1 MNLNQETVYIK
12 TDMNTLV
19 YDRNVILKDVIKIE
33 GANEALVRQIKQLK
47 LYTFPAPEKKNR
59 MKNMIEVFS
68 ILKVIQLIQDKYPG
82 LEVQNLGESD
92 FVVEYIVNPDKPKW
106 LEIAK
111 LAALCVLVFFG
122 SGFTIM
128 AFNNDISI
136 IEVFERFYQQIMGIQ
151 KPAVTEL
158 EICYSI
164 GIAIGVMV
172 FFNHIGNKKISADPT
187 PIQVEMR
194 KFEQDISTTLI
205 ENASRK
211 GHNQDVD

>member
-19 YDRNVILKDVIKIE
+19 YDRNVTLKDVIKIE

-59 MKNMIEVFS
+59 IKNMTEVFS

-92 FVVEYIVNPDKPKW
+92 FVVEYIANPDKPKW

-111 LAALCVLVFFG
+111 LAVLCL
-122 SGFTIM
+122 
-128 AFNNDISI
+128 
-136 IEVFERFYQQIMGIQ
+136 
-151 KPAVTEL
+151 L
-158 EICYSI
+158 EIYGY
-164 GIAIGVMV
+164 GITMMAQSLI
-172 FFNHIGNKKISADPT
+172 HIS
-187 PIQVEMR
+187 
-194 KFEQDISTTLI
+194 
-205 ENASRK
+205 
-211 GHNQDVD
+211 